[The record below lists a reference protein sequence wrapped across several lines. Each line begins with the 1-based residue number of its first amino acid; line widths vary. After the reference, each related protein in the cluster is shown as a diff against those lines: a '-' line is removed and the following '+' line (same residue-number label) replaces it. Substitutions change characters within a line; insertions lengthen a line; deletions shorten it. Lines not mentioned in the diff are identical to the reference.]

1 MKKKLLIP
9 EPWEN
14 KIMNAQQEEWAAIL
28 EGTGYYKILR
38 RLGEIPVTPSDD
50 KTFLAV
56 YIDVEATG
64 LNTRTDEVIEL
75 GMVPFRFTSK
85 GVITAVC
92 KPFHSYNQ
100 PTKEITPEI
109 TKITGITNDMV
120 KGYKLD
126 IGMVDDFLE
135 GVDVVIAHNASYDRK
150 MLERVSKK
158 FERINWA
165 CSMTQIPWS
174 NRLKRLEHI
183 LADMGIFYK
192 AHNAVTDCMAGLYAL
207 TQFIGGP
214 ENKDDLEMELKHGV
228 EYKTGMEHLI
238 EATRKVTHHVWAIDA
253 PFFKGENLLKA
264 RGYMWSPGEDNR
276 TKAWHKEIDDAA
288 DEDTWLR
295 ANIYRGQTM
304 IPARFD
310 RLTAKERFSERG

>member
-1 MKKKLLIP
+1 MKTVAKNVL
-9 EPWEN
+9 ET
-14 KIMNAQQEEWAAIL
+14 MAHTL
-28 EGTGYYKILR
+28 EGTGDYKILR
-38 RLGEIPVTPSDD
+38 RLVEIPVTPSGD
-50 KTFLAV
+50 KTFLGV
-56 YIDVEATG
+56 YTDVESTG

-75 GMVPFRFTSK
+75 AMVPFRFTS
-85 GVITAVC
+85 GGLITEVGPA
-92 KPFHSYNQ
+92 FHGYHQ
-100 PTKEITPEI
+100 PSVSITPEI

-120 KGYKLD
+120 EGHQLSVAAID
-126 IGMVDDFLE
+126 QFLE
-135 GVDVVIAHNASYDRK
+135 GVDIVIAHNAGYDRK

-165 CSMTQIPWS
+165 CSMTQVPWP

-207 TQFIGGP
+207 TQLVEAPIVSLSS
-214 ENKDDLEMELKHGV
+214 DLPMLEFQ
-228 EYKTGMEHLI
+228 TGLWHLI
-238 EATRKVTHHVWAIDA
+238 QATRKVTHHVWAIDA
-253 PFFKGENLLKA
+253 PFFKGENPLKA
-264 RGYMWSPGEDNR
+264 RGYMWSPGEDTR
-276 TKAWHKEIDDAA
+276 TKAWHKEVDDAA

-295 ANIYRGQTM
+295 ANVYRGQTM